1 MYRKESDATEV
12 KEVPAI
18 HHGDGVIKVR
28 GFFQGASRLP
38 VQFHVWELD
47 PGVSE
52 GDHIHDDLEECY
64 YFTQG
69 SGVMTLDGQ
78 HIPVTAGDAILAPPG
93 CDHGMRNTG
102 NTPLKVVLIW
112 GKPQAA
118 PRD

>member
-1 MYRKESDATEV
+1 MPPRSRKWRLSTQ
-12 KEVPAI
+12 
-18 HHGDGVIKVR
+18 GDGVIKVR
-28 GFFQGASRLP
+28 GFFEEASRLP
-38 VQFHVWELD
+38 VRLHVWELD

-52 GDHIHDDLEECY
+52 GNHTHDDLEECY

-102 NTPLKVVLIW
+102 NTPLKVVLVW
-112 GKPQAA
+112 GRPQAETSE
-118 PRD
+118 